1 MARVER
7 DVQDCR
13 KKDEK
18 SVFCPGNTIISDLRE
33 DDAKK
38 RFNNG

>member
-1 MARVER
+1 MARAER
-7 DVQDCR
+7 DIQSCR

-18 SVFCPGNTIISDLRE
+18 SVFCPGNTIISDLR

-38 RFNNG
+38 GFNNG